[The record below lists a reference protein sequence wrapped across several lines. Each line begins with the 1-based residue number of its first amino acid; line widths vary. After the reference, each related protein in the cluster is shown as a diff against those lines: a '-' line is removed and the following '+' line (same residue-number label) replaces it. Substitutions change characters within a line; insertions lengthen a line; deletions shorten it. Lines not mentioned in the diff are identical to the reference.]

1 MLLLLIQEKLWFL
14 SFSLSP
20 FNSLI
25 FCRKP
30 TNNLS
35 SSNDRVVSM
44 KRQKCWSEKLAWWWQ
59 FSPSSLSPSPAPPP
73 PFLAL
78 PPPPTPTTTTTAT
91 KRQTHQC
98 LQIFDSCL
106 NSLSEYL
113 QKFSSAFLSAR
124 WINLSSI
131 TRIQINKNYLFAT
144 VGHGILL
151 SMVRNVVFSLFS
163 LQQRAI
169 SDTLLDRVLGPGLWS
184 ALTLQTLFFQKKM
197 NFTFQWLT

>member
-1 MLLLLIQEKLWFL
+1 MLLLFIQEKLWFL

-20 FNSLI
+20 FNSLL
-25 FCRKP
+25 FCCKP

-35 SSNDRVVSM
+35 STDDRVVSM

-59 FSPSSLSPSPAPPP
+59 FSASSLSPSPAPPP

-78 PPPPTPTTTTTAT
+78 LPPPPSLPPPPTTTTTAT
-91 KRQTHQC
+91 KKQTLRY

-113 QKFSSAFLSAR
+113 QRFSSAFLSAR
-124 WINLSSI
+124 WINLSSV
-131 TRIQINKNYLFAT
+131 TRIQINKNYLFTT

-151 SMVRNVVFSLFS
+151 SMVHNVVFSLFS
-163 LQQRAI
+163 LQ
-169 SDTLLDRVLGPGLWS
+169 
-184 ALTLQTLFFQKKM
+184 
-197 NFTFQWLT
+197 